1 MDKYGNQF
9 ITFLLII
16 FIFLQL
22 YELDD
27 DPERKTFLDDYFE
40 FMKKRGEGNLFIF
53 PNSFTLIFRV
63 ASMSHFPVWPH
74 YCKTLLYNSNKAEF
88 FLYSLNEINY

>member
-1 MDKYGNQF
+1 MNRWMGKYGNQCF
-9 ITFLLII
+9 NFLLTI

-40 FMKKRGEGNLFIF
+40 FMKKRGE
-53 PNSFTLIFRV
+53 
-63 ASMSHFPVWPH
+63 
-74 YCKTLLYNSNKAEF
+74 
-88 FLYSLNEINY
+88 